1 MTWLPAREL
10 WKNWCFG
17 LFLGGLMIAFQLTA
31 MLIMLIKTPPGMIW
45 MGNLVLNAVDYPVY
59 LNYLEQGAHSLW
71 LTNLYNNFPQVLRFD
86 AFWSLGGFLVR
97 LGLSAIQAHEIL
109 RWLGTMVLGLVVY
122 GTAKHV
128 TTDEHRARVSSLIIL
143 NGMSLGWLHAIIANL
158 STGKMLIS
166 IPPDVSSE
174 LSIAPLLTGGAH
186 AILSLSLQ
194 LLLIRWVWLIV
205 ARDQKKYLYP
215 AVPLAAFF
223 AAFHPYFIPLMSL
236 VALIALTLQIKKS
249 RLAQR
254 AVSAGIIL
262 SSMLPAGLYF
272 LWLAGQ
278 DKNFSHHFL
287 VVNQLNLHRPTF
299 WLFSLLPILIA
310 GYFLYWSKKISL
322 DQYRTINLQ
331 WVWIW
336 IAAAL
341 ICLSLPFPWS
351 AKYSQG
357 LMPAFS
363 LLTLPFWLWL
373 YDKYLA
379 GHSLGSM
386 RLMLAVLYLSA
397 PFLYVMFMHVQVSN
411 SEVRPLF
418 YQPKN
423 VIQGLEIIK
432 KQTDPDAVVLVDD
445 LDLALWIP
453 AKTLRRVWLGHEH
466 ETPDYPERAK
476 QMASWRTTSDT
487 QAFNDFLDK
496 NNISILI
503 SNQPTDTNR
512 YSALLK
518 DNWSEIYKNNDLTAW
533 QRN

>member
-1 MTWLPAREL
+1 M
-10 WKNWCFG
+10 
-17 LFLGGLMIAFQLTA
+17 FLGGLMIAFQLIA
-31 MLIMLIKTPPGMIW
+31 AAIMILRTPPDMVW

-59 LNYLEQGAHSLW
+59 LNYLEQGARSLW
-71 LTNLYNNFPQVLRFD
+71 LANLYNNFPQVLRFD
-86 AFWSLGGFLVR
+86 AFWSLGGLLVR
-97 LGLSAIQAHEIL
+97 LGLSAIQAHEVL
-109 RWLGTMVLGLVVY
+109 RWLGTMALGLVVY
-122 GTAKHV
+122 DTAKHV
-128 TTDEHRARVSSLIIL
+128 VTDERQARISSLIIL
-143 NGMSLGWLHAIIANL
+143 NGMSLGWLYAVIANL

-166 IPPDVSSE
+166 MPPDVSSE
-174 LSIAPLLTGGAH
+174 LAIAPILTGGAH

-205 ARDQKKYLYP
+205 AKDQRKYLYP

-223 AAFHPYFIPLMSL
+223 AAFHPYFIPLIGL
-236 VALIALTLQIKKS
+236 TVLITLTLQIKKIG
-249 RLAQR
+249 LVQKAL
-254 AVSAGIIL
+254 SAIVIWL
-262 SSMLPAGLYF
+262 SMLPAGLYF
-272 LWLAGQ
+272 LWLTGQ

-287 VVNQLNLHRPTF
+287 VVNQLNLHRPVF
-299 WLFSLLPILIA
+299 WFFSLLPILVA
-310 GYFLYWSKKISL
+310 GYYLYWSKISL
-322 DQYRTINLQ
+322 DQYRTTNLQ
-331 WVWIW
+331 WIWIWIW

-351 AKYSQG
+351 AKYTQG

-386 RLMLAVLYLSA
+386 RLMLTVLYISA

-432 KQTDPDAVVLVDD
+432 KQTDPDALILVDD
-445 LDLALWIP
+445 PDLALWIP

-466 ETPDYPERAK
+466 ETPDYPGRSRQLER
-476 QMASWRTTSDT
+476 WRATDNTND
-487 QAFNDFLDK
+487 FNDFLNK

-503 SNQPTDTNR
+503 SNQAVNTNR
-512 YSALLK
+512 YSSLLK
-518 DNWSEIYKNNDLTAW
+518 TDWSEIFQNNDLVVW
-533 QRN
+533 QKND

>member
-1 MTWLPAREL
+1 
-10 WKNWCFG
+10 
-17 LFLGGLMIAFQLTA
+17 MIAFQLIA
-31 MLIMLIKTPPGMIW
+31 AAIMILRAPQDTVW

-59 LNYLEQGAHSLW
+59 LNYLEQGAYSLW
-71 LTNLYNNFPQVLRFD
+71 LTNLYNNLPQVLRFD
-86 AFWSLGGFLVR
+86 AFWSLGGLLVR

-122 GTAKHV
+122 GTTKHV
-128 TTDEHRARVSSLIIL
+128 VTDERRARVSSLIIL
-143 NGMSLGWLHAIIANL
+143 NGMSLGWLYAVIANL

-174 LSIAPLLTGGAH
+174 LAIAPLLTGGSH

-205 ARDQKKYLYP
+205 AKDQRKYLYP
-215 AVPLAAFF
+215 ALPLAAFF

-236 VALIALTLQIKKS
+236 VALITLTLQIKKS
-249 RLAQR
+249 RLTQR

-287 VVNQLNLHRPTF
+287 VVNQLNLHRPIF
-299 WLFSLLPILIA
+299 WLFSLLPILIVS
-310 GYFLYWSKKISL
+310 YFLYWSKKISL
-322 DQYRTINLQ
+322 DQYRTTNLQ

-336 IAAAL
+336 FAAAL

-351 AKYSQG
+351 AKYTQG

-379 GHSLGSM
+379 GHNTHAP
-386 RLMLAVLYLSA
+386 RFILAILYIGA

-432 KQTDPDAVVLVDD
+432 KQTDPDAVILVDD

-466 ETPDYPERAK
+466 ETPDYPGRSGQLER
-476 QMASWRTTSDT
+476 WRATDNTND
-487 QAFNDFLDK
+487 FNDFLNK

-503 SNQPTDTNR
+503 SNQAVDTSR
-512 YSALLK
+512 YSSLLK
-518 DNWSEIYKNNDLTAW
+518 TDWTEIFQNNDLVVW
-533 QRN
+533 QKND

>member
-1 MTWLPAREL
+1 MTWLSAREL
-10 WKNWCFG
+10 WKNWWFG
-17 LFLGGLMIAFQLTA
+17 LFLGGLMIAFQLMA
-31 MLIMLIKTPPGMIW
+31 AAIMILRTPPDMVW

-71 LTNLYNNFPQVLRFD
+71 LTNLYNNLPQVLRFD
-86 AFWSLGGFLVR
+86 AFWSLGGLLVR
-97 LGLSAIQAHEIL
+97 LGLSAIQAHEVL
-109 RWLGTMVLGLVVY
+109 RWLGTMALGLIVY
-122 GTAKHV
+122 GTAKY
-128 TTDEHRARVSSLIIL
+128 TITDEHRVRVSSLIIL
-143 NGMSLGWLHAIIANL
+143 NGMSLGWLYAIIANL

-174 LSIAPLLTGGAH
+174 LAIAPLLTGGAH

-205 ARDQKKYLYP
+205 AEDQRKYLYP

-223 AAFHPYFIPLMSL
+223 SAFHPYFIPLIGL
-236 VALIALTLQIKKS
+236 TVLITLILQIKKIG
-249 RLAQR
+249 L
-254 AVSAGIIL
+254 VKKVLSAAAIW

-278 DKNFSHHFL
+278 DINFSHHFL
-287 VVNQLNLHRPTF
+287 VVNQLNLHRPIF

-322 DQYRTINLQ
+322 DQYRTTNLQ